1 MSRGQGRL
9 IFLKDRVS
17 ALRICISFE
26 VFEGTAYNLYNTFF
40 LKIITQVVE
49 KLDAGWW
56 RGFVGPEE
64 GWFPATYVHTLDK
77 HGSVNAGFNIED
89 ELNKL
94 NIQQV

>member
-1 MSRGQGRL
+1 M
-9 IFLKDRVS
+9 
-17 ALRICISFE
+17 
-26 VFEGTAYNLYNTFF
+26 
-40 LKIITQVVE
+40 VE

-56 RGFVGPEE
+56 RGFVGAEE